1 MEEQIGCT
9 SCHRFIGQRHAGIR
23 SVYKECRVMLCFSWW
38 KSDRS
43 CKKPVTMRARCEASL
58 NRSGR
63 VLQLAVHLRSEL
75 KLGKTRLTSGH
86 GTNALL
92 RSSEQKRFEAP
103 RRPPLAASRL
113 VCSLHST
120 LILRARETKQGALK
134 RKPKPAWTASSKP
147 IPKRMRMSIK
157 CHLRNEGT
165 ALQCC

>member
-1 MEEQIGCT
+1 
-9 SCHRFIGQRHAGIR
+9 
-23 SVYKECRVMLCFSWW
+23 MLCFSWW

-92 RSSEQKRFEAP
+92 RSSEQKRFEARGEQTP
-103 RRPPLAASRL
+103 AVILDE
-113 VCSLHST
+113 LHS
-120 LILRARETKQGALK
+120 LINKLEG
-134 RKPKPAWTASSKP
+134 
-147 IPKRMRMSIK
+147 SIADP
-157 CHLRNEGT
+157 LIS
-165 ALQCC
+165 